1 MGIER
6 ASPSQPA
13 SAEDP
18 VGHIVDALPGLRRG
32 LDVELGHDV
41 KAIGMWRFGYP
52 DLSVRE
58 VVLQQTVESVGWGSP
73 QMRRT
78 GRGS

>member
-1 MGIER
+1 MSIER

-18 VGHIVDALPGLRRG
+18 VWHIVDALPGLHRG
-32 LDVELGHDV
+32 LDVNLGHDA

-52 DLSVRE
+52 DLSVR
-58 VVLQQTVESVGWGSP
+58 VVLLQKTVKSVGWGCP
-73 QMRRT
+73 QMGRT